1 MMGCRNLIPQPK
13 IPVAFKIQSL
23 SVDLVNNTANFA
35 AFDQPT
41 TPGTQGSM
49 IQGNFP
55 FTPTGGEG
63 REHDKVLAA
72 AKAALQKC
80 LNDI

>member
-1 MMGCRNLIPQPK
+1 M
-13 IPVAFKIQSL
+13 AFKIQNL

-35 AFDQPT
+35 AFEQPIPPAT
-41 TPGTQGSM
+41 HGLM

-55 FTPTGGEG
+55 FTPSGGEG

-72 AKAALQKC
+72 AKAAIQKC
-80 LNDI
+80 LNEI